1 MYQMIYPPVRSIL
14 ALALLLVLSACNSET
29 PWSTKDIT
37 GFRPDLSFILTDAN
51 HNKPVQAEDFH
62 GQLVVLNFGF
72 THCPDVCPLSLHQM
86 QNALLKL
93 GDSAS
98 QVKVLFVS
106 VDPERDSLEALKLY
120 TKNFGPQTIGLRG
133 NEAAVTKLTQ
143 MYKISYGAEEAEVDG
158 NYDVYHSSGMYVFDR
173 NGVARLLVRPDDSV
187 DAIANDLQRLLAE
200 RA

>member
-1 MYQMIYPPVRSIL
+1 MIYRLIRSIF
-14 ALALLLVLSACNSET
+14 ALALLLLLSACNSDT
-29 PWSTKDIT
+29 PWATMDVT
-37 GFRPDLSFILTDAN
+37 GFRPNLSFTLTEAN
-51 HNKPVQAEDFH
+51 HNKTVKAEDFH

-72 THCPDVCPLSLHQM
+72 THCPDVCPVSLHQM
-86 QNALLKL
+86 RNALLKL

-98 QVKVLFVS
+98 QVRVLFVS

-143 MYKISYGAEEAEVDG
+143 MYKVSYGADKAEADG

-173 NGVARLLVRPDDSV
+173 KGVARLLIRPDDSV

-200 RA
+200 SA